1 MKYELK
7 FQEIIQQKG
16 IIKLVYVTKKNN
28 LRLILNY
35 FLTLTSISFIFLTFL
50 PSIVAR
56 EI

>member
-16 IIKLVYVTKKNN
+16 IIKLVHVTRKNN